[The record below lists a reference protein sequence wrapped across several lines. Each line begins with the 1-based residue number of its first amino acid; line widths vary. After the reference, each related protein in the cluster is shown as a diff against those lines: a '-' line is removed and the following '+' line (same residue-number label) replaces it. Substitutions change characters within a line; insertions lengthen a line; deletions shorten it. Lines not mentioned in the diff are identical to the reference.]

1 MIQQVNSMTNI
12 VICTSCHPIDQDPYM
27 CVEQHSVPSSDLNHE
42 NFERIVT
49 LRGHRLASDY
59 FELDLLHSD
68 FIFANE
74 DGYTEYS
81 STFYIDEQ
89 VVLWFDRETGELFTR
104 YFGGD
109 AHECYIKPEADDDE

>member
-12 VICTSCHPIDQDPYM
+12 VICTSCHPIDQDSYM
-27 CVEQHSVPSSDLNHE
+27 CVEQHSVPSSDLNHD
-42 NFERIVT
+42 NFEHIVFK
-49 LRGHRLASDY
+49 RGYRLASDY

-68 FIFANE
+68 FKFADE
-74 DGYTEYS
+74 DEYTEYS

-109 AHECYIKPEADDDE
+109 THECYIKPEADDE